1 MESQTPREQCKRN
14 KLLAPGKLINCNVK
28 QLLSSALLTTSTIWD
43 EAPLSSFLNWLL
55 TTTKICPGLKLCDGQ
70 LSTDPAKRRETE
82 YFLARSSPESGTQSS
97 GAAGEID
104 PITSAE
110 GKVSILNDSLTTN
123 KGRTRPGPQPQRV
136 SVCFDI
142 SPAHSPLTRQWH
154 GTEFIRQQNNFHVF
168 PQVSPSAEALD
179 TFLHFPV
186 Y

>member
-1 MESQTPREQCKRN
+1 M
-14 KLLAPGKLINCNVK
+14 
-28 QLLSSALLTTSTIWD
+28 TT
-43 EAPLSSFLNWLL
+43 
-55 TTTKICPGLKLCDGQ
+55 ICPGLKLCDGQ

-123 KGRTRPGPQPQRV
+123 KGRTRPGPQPLRV

-142 SPAHSPLTRQWH
+142 SRASPQPTDEAMTRHGIYQAAKQLSCFPAS
-154 GTEFIRQQNNFHVF
+154 
-168 PQVSPSAEALD
+168 
-179 TFLHFPV
+179 
-186 Y
+186 